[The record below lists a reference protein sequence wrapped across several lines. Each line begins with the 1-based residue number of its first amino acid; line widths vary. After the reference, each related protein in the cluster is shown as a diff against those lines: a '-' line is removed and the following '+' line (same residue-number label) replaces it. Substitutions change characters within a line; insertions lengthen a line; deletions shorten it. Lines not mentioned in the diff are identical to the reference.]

1 MINISHLKKTR
12 YIPRKI
18 PTDVSGLMFVD
29 GKPQISRDRESK
41 MSKKLW
47 GGRFTSDT
55 NEMVNTFN
63 SSIHFDKRLWREDIQ
78 GSIAYCKMLGKR
90 GIISDDEAKKILS
103 ALQEIYSEIEKG
115 TFIFDESSEDIHTL
129 IEKALIHKT
138 GTLGEMIHTGRSRND
153 QIALDTRLF
162 IKNSTGNILQLIRE
176 FQLSLIEIAEK
187 NQDLIMPGYTHLQ
200 RAQPVLLAHHLLAYY
215 EMTKRDTQRYEEALK
230 RTNVLPLGSAA
241 LAGTTFNIDREFLAN
256 ELNLQRITANSMDA
270 VSDRDFMLEFI
281 FISAILMMHL
291 SRLCEELIIWS
302 TQEFDFIEI
311 SDSFATGSSIMPQKK
326 NPDIPELI
334 RGKTGR
340 VYGHLISLLTTM
352 KGLPLTYNKDM
363 QEDKEPLFDTVD
375 TVEKSLSIFSLLL
388 REIDFK
394 KENLKKATESGYLVA
409 TDLADY
415 LVTKGMTFRKAHH
428 IVGDMI
434 LSAQKKNKELHQLD
448 LYEMK
453 HFSSLIENDVYG
465 WLDPAS
471 CIERRDI
478 KGGTGPK
485 EVKKALRK
493 AKKELQS

>member
-1 MINISHLKKTR
+1 
-12 YIPRKI
+12 
-18 PTDVSGLMFVD
+18 
-29 GKPQISRDRESK
+29 
-41 MSKKLW
+41 
-47 GGRFTSDT
+47 
-55 NEMVNTFN
+55 
-63 SSIHFDKRLWREDIQ
+63 
-78 GSIAYCKMLGKR
+78 
-90 GIISDDEAKKILS
+90 
-103 ALQEIYSEIEKG
+103 
-115 TFIFDESSEDIHTL
+115 L

-162 IKNSTGNILQLIRE
+162 IKNSTGNILQLIRK
-176 FQLSLIEIAEK
+176 FQLSLIELAEK

-230 RTNVLPLGSAA
+230 RTNILPLGSAA
-241 LAGTTFNIDREFLAN
+241 LAGTTFTIDREFLSK
-256 ELNLQRITANSMDA
+256 ELNLQSITANSMDA
-270 VSDRDFMLEFI
+270 VSDRDFIVEFI
-281 FISAILMMHL
+281 FISALLMMHL

-448 LYEMK
+448 VHEMK

-471 CIERRDI
+471 CIERRNS

-485 EVKKALRK
+485 EVKKALNT
-493 AKKELQS
+493 AKKKLNS